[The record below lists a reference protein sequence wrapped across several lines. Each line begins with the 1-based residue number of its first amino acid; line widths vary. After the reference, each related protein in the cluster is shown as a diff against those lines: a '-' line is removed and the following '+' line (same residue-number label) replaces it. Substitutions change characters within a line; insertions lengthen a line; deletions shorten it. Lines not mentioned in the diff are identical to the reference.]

1 MPDPSPATSAPS
13 LAPGSMPGIPVPSP
27 TGQGA
32 RQTPPPAQVP
42 PPYSPDLKHLLTIVV
57 TVVVISALYLAREV
71 LIPIT
76 LAILLSFVVAPVVG
90 LLRRLGLWRT
100 PAVLVAVLLAMSVI
114 LVLGSIIGLQI
125 AGLAQDLPRYQA
137 TIQQKVDTVQ
147 GTALGWVN
155 DFVRQI
161 DHAQPTAPPA
171 ATPGEG
177 PRPLPVEIQQGPPSP
192 MELAQRLLSPVLG
205 PLETVFIVFIVA
217 IFMLMQQADLRDR
230 LIRLF
235 GSDDLHRTTV
245 ALDDAAKRLSKY
257 FLAQLA
263 INGCFGAVVAAGL
276 FFIGVPSPLLWGILA
291 ALFRFIPY
299 VGALL
304 AAALPIALAAG
315 VDPGWNMVI
324 WTAALFL
331 VTEPIIGQVVEPMV
345 YGHSTGLSPVSVIV
359 AAIFWTWLW
368 GPIGLIL
375 ATPLTLCL
383 VVLGRHVERLEFL
396 DVMLGDRPALTPA
409 ENFYQ
414 RMLAGDADEAQAQ
427 AESLLED
434 RPLSSYYDE
443 VALKGLRLA
452 ANDAQRGVL
461 SEGKLQQIRDTTG
474 LLVQS
479 LAEQEDRDPPPTEE
493 RSAVEEQSV
502 AEKALPRR
510 AAPAVPLPPRDSW
523 PEAWRGEGA
532 VLCLPG
538 RGPLDEAASTM
549 LVQILGRHGLGARLL
564 PHEAVSRTA
573 IGRQDFS
580 GVAMICLSYLDISGS
595 PAHLR
600 YLLRRLRQ
608 KAPGAPIVVGL
619 WDAQD
624 EVLRDAALRGT
635 IGAEH
640 YTTSLA
646 ETVTACLETVRA
658 ASHAPD
664 MAPAAE

>member
-1 MPDPSPATSAPS
+1 MASSPVGLSA
-13 LAPGSMPGIPVPSP
+13 A
-27 TGQGA
+27 QGA
-32 RQTPPPAQVP
+32 RQVPPPAQVP

-57 TVVVISALYLAREV
+57 AVVVVSALYLAREV

-76 LAILLSFVVAPVVG
+76 LAILLSFVVAPIVG

-100 PAVLVAVLLAMSVI
+100 PAVLAAVLLAMSVI

-125 AGLAQDLPRYQA
+125 AGLAQDLPRYQV
-137 TIQQKVDTVQ
+137 TIQRKVDTVQ

-161 DHAQPTAPPA
+161 DHAQPGTPPA

-177 PRPLPVEIQQGPPSP
+177 TRPLPVEIQQGPPSP

-217 IFMLMQQADLRDR
+217 IFILLQQADLRDR

-263 INGCFGAVVAAGL
+263 INGCFGALVAAGL

-331 VTEPIIGQVVEPMV
+331 VTEPIMGQVVEPMV

-461 SEGKLQQIRDTTG
+461 SEAKLQQIRDTTSV
-474 LLVQS
+474 LVQS
-479 LAEQEDRDPPPTEE
+479 LAEQEDRDPTPPEE

-510 AAPAVPLPPRDSW
+510 AAPAVVLPPPESW

-538 RGPLDEAASTM
+538 RGPLDEAASAM

-608 KAPGAPIVVGL
+608 KVPGAPVVVGL

-624 EVLRDAALRGT
+624 EVLRDAALRGA

-646 ETVTACLETVRA
+646 ETATACLKTVRA
-658 ASHAPD
+658 ASQVPE